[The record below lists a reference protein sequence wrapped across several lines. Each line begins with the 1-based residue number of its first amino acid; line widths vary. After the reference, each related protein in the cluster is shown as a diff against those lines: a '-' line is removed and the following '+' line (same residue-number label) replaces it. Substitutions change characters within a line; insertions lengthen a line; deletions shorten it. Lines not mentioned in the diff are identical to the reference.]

1 MLQLLVA
8 IAICAQDDVKP
19 NRIPQ
24 IVPIVPAPYN
34 SPQVLPA
41 YDYQALPAPIVISA
55 IRSYAPVTLLVR
67 DEYRCR
73 DIEIGTNIPT
83 DKLACTG
90 VPGGVLISTFRGL
103 FATRTTFDFGGYK
116 KVVSIHK
123 NGKVVID

>member
-19 NRIPQ
+19 NRVPQ
-24 IVPIVPAPYN
+24 DVPPLPFSVRILP
-34 SPQVLPA
+34 SQEFQVA
-41 YDYQALPAPIVISA
+41 PAPIVISA
-55 IRSYAPVTLLVR
+55 IRTYAPVTLLVR
-67 DEYRCR
+67 DEHRCR
-73 DIEIGTNIPT
+73 DIEIETKIPT
-83 DKLACTG
+83 DKLACTS